1 MVQENGGGE
10 VLMLVVLTG
19 VFGWRWYGGFLV
31 FMVIVLS
38 TVMALLEVKTVW
50 LTMVAEMMALWVM
63 MYYCS
68 GWFEW

>member
-1 MVQENGGGE
+1 MVII
-10 VLMLVVLTG
+10 
-19 VFGWRWYGGFLV
+19 LV

-38 TVMALLEVKTVW
+38 TVMALLEVKIVW
-50 LTMVAEMMALWVM
+50 VTMIAEMMALWIM